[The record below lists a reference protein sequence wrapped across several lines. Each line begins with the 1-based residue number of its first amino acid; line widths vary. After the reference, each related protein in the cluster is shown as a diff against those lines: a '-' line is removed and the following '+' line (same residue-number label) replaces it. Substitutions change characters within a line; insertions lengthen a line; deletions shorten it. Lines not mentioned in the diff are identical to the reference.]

1 MQANVGDMLIIH
13 GHVVGQRDRK
23 GEIIE
28 IRGPAGSP
36 PYVVRFDDGHEQLM
50 FPGPDAV
57 VQPAMSE

>member
-36 PYVVRFDDGHEQLM
+36 PYLVRFEDGHEQLM

-57 VQPAMSE
+57 VQPATTD